1 MAKERTVQVPGID
14 GGVVVG
20 HDGSASSDRALVF
33 GAEEARL
40 RGLPLHVLRAWSLT
54 ATSRPK
60 DVPYGVIATE
70 DQYVRSVTEELEAA
84 VERLL
89 GAEPDVEVH
98 VHAVHAQSSRAL
110 VAASA
115 HADLLVV
122 ASRGLGGFTGLLV
135 GSTSEQVV
143 RHADCPVV
151 VLRG

>member
-1 MAKERTVQVPGID
+1 MAKERTVQVPEIA

-70 DQYVRSVTEELEAA
+70 DRT
-84 VERLL
+84 
-89 GAEPDVEVH
+89 
-98 VHAVHAQSSRAL
+98 SR
-110 VAASA
+110 
-115 HADLLVV
+115 
-122 ASRGLGGFTGLLV
+122 
-135 GSTSEQVV
+135 
-143 RHADCPVV
+143 P
-151 VLRG
+151 